1 MTRNK
6 FSISAVPAAVLVAG
20 LILSLFSCS
29 PSAGFRVVKAER
41 KPFHLKVHAVGRL
54 QSAASLYIGC
64 PHIERVWQYTISF
77 MAPEG
82 KSVKPGDM
90 ILSFDTKEIRERLS
104 VKQSE
109 LETAKKEL
117 EKIRLVEQE
126 TLDSNILQLAEARME
141 KEKAERKTQLPQGMT
156 AAHELKKLEM
166 DLELA
171 KLNHTLC
178 QSRLDNQR
186 VGMVTRIHAQEN
198 KVTIL
203 GKEVDQLQNALGKM
217 NIKAP
222 KQGMVV
228 YAIDWQGKKKA
239 VGDRSWMGD
248 NILELPDLS
257 RMQVEA
263 VIPEPEA
270 GKVKTGLKVE
280 VRLDSNPDKVYKGEI
295 KSLGRIFRTKSAEQ
309 PTIVFDAIISVDDP
323 DPQSMRPGMA
333 AGVDI
338 IVSSRENILQVPE
351 AAVMY
356 RENGI
361 YVWKKTMTGKNAV
374 PVSIGVRSG
383 GMVEV
388 LDGIGENDRLIIPI
402 EETGGER

>member
-1 MTRNK
+1 
-6 FSISAVPAAVLVAG
+6 
-20 LILSLFSCS
+20 
-29 PSAGFRVVKAER
+29 
-41 KPFHLKVHAVGRL
+41 
-54 QSAASLYIGC
+54 
-64 PHIERVWQYTISF
+64 

-82 KSVKPGDM
+82 KAVKPGDM

-126 TLDSNILQLAEARME
+126 TLDNNILQLAEAQVE
-141 KEKAERKTQLPQGMT
+141 TEKAERKTQLPEGMT
-156 AAHELKKLEM
+156 AVHELKKLQM

-171 KLNHTLC
+171 KLNQTLS

-186 VGMVTRIHAQEN
+186 VGMKTRIHTQEN
-198 KVTIL
+198 KVKKLDKQVTL
-203 GKEVDQLQNALGKM
+203 LRDAMGKM
-217 NIKAP
+217 SVKAP

-228 YAIDWQGKKKA
+228 YSTDWRGRKKA
-239 VGDRSWMGD
+239 VGDSCWMGD

-270 GKVKTGLKVE
+270 GKVKTGLPVE
-280 VRLDSNPDKVYKGEI
+280 VRLDSNPDKMYKGEI
-295 KSLGRIFRTKSAEQ
+295 KSLGRIFRTKSSEQ
-309 PTIVFDAIISVDDP
+309 PAIVFDAVITVEDP
-323 DPQSMRPGMA
+323 DPQAMRPGMA

-351 AAVMY
+351 AAIVY
-356 RENGI
+356 RENGL
-361 YVWKKTMTGKNAV
+361 YVWKKSLTGKKLVA
-374 PVSIGVRSG
+374 VSIGVRSG

-388 LDGIGENDRLIIPI
+388 LEGIKENDRLAIPI
-402 EETGGER
+402 EGNGGER